1 MCESVVLY
9 LLHVIGEKYVKEVV
23 GLLRDD
29 GLACF
34 DRISGTQA
42 DWIRKDFIIIF
53 KDKFR
58 ISIVCDANL
67 EIVNFLDMTLYL
79 PNGKYHPY
87 NKPL

>member
-42 DWIRKDFIIIF
+42 D
-53 KDKFR
+53 
-58 ISIVCDANL
+58 
-67 EIVNFLDMTLYL
+67 
-79 PNGKYHPY
+79 
-87 NKPL
+87 

>member
-29 GLACF
+29 GLPCF

-42 DWIRKDFIIIF
+42 D
-53 KDKFR
+53 
-58 ISIVCDANL
+58 
-67 EIVNFLDMTLYL
+67 
-79 PNGKYHPY
+79 
-87 NKPL
+87 